1 MFSRT
6 TIIRLVNAL
15 NLQTHANIEMFAL
28 EFALENKISGSSI
41 KHKEAS
47 IIRYLIENPD
57 ESAPNGTP
65 LIQALIEHL
74 LSRFRGYSEPLEQ
87 FPELV
92 NSLDH
97 DGYILDQKGLR
108 RKLPD
113 EIPIAVQENEL
124 IQIIDGLGFDVAKGH
139 YEQAVAAHTR
149 GDWAAANAQ
158 LRSFVEDLFNRI
170 TDSIA
175 PGNYSSSYE
184 GWVAL
189 YKAGFFKAELN
200 EWTDDGKGFLQGF
213 WKRLH
218 PQGSHPG
225 LSEKDDCTYRFHLV
239 IVTTHY
245 IATRYDAQKNTRG
258 NREP

>member
-6 TIIRLVNAL
+6 TIIKLVNAL
-15 NLQTHANIEMFAL
+15 NLQTHADVDKFAL
-28 EFALENKISGSSI
+28 EFALENEISGSYI
-41 KHKEAS
+41 KQKEAS
-47 IIRYLIENPD
+47 IMRYLVENPD
-57 ESAPNGTP
+57 ASAPNGTP
-65 LIQALIEHL
+65 LIQAVIEHL
-74 LSRFRGYSEPLEQ
+74 LSRFRGYAEPLEQ
-87 FPELV
+87 FPELI

-108 RKLPD
+108 KKLPD
-113 EIPIAVQENEL
+113 EIPVAVQENEL
-124 IQIIDGLGFDVAKGH
+124 VQILTEFGFDVAKGH

-158 LRSFVEDLFNRI
+158 LRSFVEELFNRI
-170 TDSIA
+170 AESIV

-225 LSEKDDCTYRFHLV
+225 LSEKDDCTYRLHLV

-245 IATRYDAQKNTRG
+245 IAVRYDAQKG
-258 NREP
+258 

>member
-1 MFSRT
+1 MFSRI
-6 TIIRLVNAL
+6 TIIKLVNAL
-15 NLQTHANIEMFAL
+15 NLQTHADVETFTL
-28 EFALENKISGSSI
+28 EFAMENEITGSYM
-41 KHKEAS
+41 KEKKAS
-47 IIRYLIENPD
+47 IMRYLIENP
-57 ESAPNGTP
+57 SAMAPNGTP
-65 LIQALIEHL
+65 LIQAIIEYL
-74 LSRFRGYSEPLEQ
+74 LSHYHGNKEPFEQ

-92 NSLDH
+92 NSLEH

-113 EIPIAVQENEL
+113 EIPITIKENEL
-124 IQIIDGLGFDVAKGH
+124 LEALTEFGFDVAKGH
-139 YEQAVAAHTR
+139 YEQAIAAHTR
-149 GDWAAANAQ
+149 ADWAAANAQ
-158 LRSFVEDLFNRI
+158 LRSFVEELFNRI
-170 TDSIA
+170 TESIV

-225 LSEKDDCTYRFHLV
+225 LSEQDDCTYRVYLV
-239 IVTTHY
+239 IVTMHY
-245 IATRYDAQKNTRG
+245 IAKRYKAQKK
-258 NREP
+258 